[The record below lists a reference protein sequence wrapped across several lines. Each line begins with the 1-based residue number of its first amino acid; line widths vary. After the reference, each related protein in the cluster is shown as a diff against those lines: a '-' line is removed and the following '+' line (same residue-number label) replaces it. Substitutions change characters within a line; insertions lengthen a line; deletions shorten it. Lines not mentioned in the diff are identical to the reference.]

1 MITWGYRHTVLT
13 LAMLAFF
20 VTFFARL
27 VFSPV
32 VPFIVEDFAISNTE
46 IGFALTGM
54 WLAYG
59 LSQYPSG
66 ILADRFGEKSIIL
79 LAVGGTALAAMIIA
93 GVPIF
98 AVFVVF
104 AVLLGAFAGLE
115 YSVATVLLSR
125 TFDDMGMAVS
135 VHSLGAPL
143 AGLLAPVAGAWVGIH
158 FGWQTAIAVAVV
170 LSIPVFTLIAWRVRP
185 TEPRHPDRP
194 VREGFELST
203 IVPLLRRRPVLFSI
217 GLAITATFVLN
228 GTISF
233 LPTFIVNHRDQ
244 VPVFAGVLFSGYFV
258 ARGGFQ
264 LLVGHLSDQYGRDLA
279 LGLCM
284 LASTAGL
291 TTFVYG
297 PGIAAVV
304 AAALMSGLG
313 AAYFPALDP
322 RFLDVIEEEE
332 KGSEF
337 GLVRTIYVMA
347 GSTGSIGVGLLAD
360 LYGWATA
367 FLVLAALSA
376 LVVVALLA
384 NWVLNLEY

>member
-1 MITWGYRHTVLT
+1 
-13 LAMLAFF
+13 MLAFF

-66 ILADRFGEKSIIL
+66 VLADRFGEKSIVL
-79 LAVGGTALAAMIIA
+79 LAVGGTALAAMVIA
-93 GVPIF
+93 VVPIF
-98 AVFVVF
+98 AVFAFF
-104 AVLLGAFAGLE
+104 AVLLGALAGLE

-143 AGLLAPVAGAWVGIH
+143 AGLLAPIAGAWVGIH
-158 FGWQTAIAVAVV
+158 FGWQAAIALAVV
-170 LSIPVFTLIAWRVRP
+170 LSIPVFALIAWRVRP

-203 IVPLLRRRPVLFSI
+203 VVPLLRQQPVLFSL

-233 LPTFIVNHRDQ
+233 LPTFIVNYRDQ
-244 VPVFAGVLFSGYFV
+244 STAFAGLVFSGYFV

-264 LLVGHLSDQYGRDLA
+264 LLVGHLSDRYDRDLA
-279 LGLCM
+279 LGICM
-284 LASTAGL
+284 LASAAGL
-291 TTFVYG
+291 TTFVYLAG
-297 PGIAAVV
+297 FSGVIV
-304 AAALMSGLG
+304 AALMTGLG

-322 RFLDVIEEEE
+322 RFLDVIGEEEE

-337 GLVRTIYVMA
+337 GLVRTIYVMV

-376 LVVVALLA
+376 LVAVALLA
-384 NWVLNLEY
+384 NWVLDFGY

>member
-1 MITWGYRHTVLT
+1 MIPWAYRYTVLT

-32 VPFIVEDFAISNTE
+32 VPFVVEDFAISNTE
-46 IGFALTGM
+46 IGLALTGM

-66 ILADRFGEKSIIL
+66 VLGDRFGEKSIML
-79 LAVGGTALAAMIIA
+79 LAVGGTAVATMVVA
-93 GVPIF
+93 GVPLF
-98 AVFVVF
+98 PVFVVF
-104 AVLLGAFAGLE
+104 AVLLGAFAGLH
-115 YSVATVLLSR
+115 YTVATVLLSR

-143 AGLLAPVAGAWVGIH
+143 AGLVAPALGAWVGAR
-158 FGWQTAIAVAVV
+158 FGWQAAVALAVA
-170 LSIPVFTLIAWRVRP
+170 LSVPVFVLVAWRVRS

-194 VREGFELST
+194 IREGFELSA
-203 IVPLLRRRPVLFSI
+203 VAPLLGRPPVLFSL
-217 GLAITATFVLN
+217 GLGVLATFVLN

-233 LPTFIVNHRDQ
+233 LPTFLVDHRGQ
-244 VPVFAGVLFSGYFV
+244 APAVAGVLFSGYFV

-264 LLVGHLSDQYGRDLA
+264 LLVGRVSDRYGRDLA

-284 LASTAGL
+284 LAGAGGL
-291 TTFVYG
+291 ALFVHG
-297 PGIAAVV
+297 PGTPSVLA
-304 AAALMSGLG
+304 AAALAGLG

-322 RFLDVIEEEE
+322 RFLDVIDEEE

-337 GLVRTIYVMA
+337 GLVRTIYVMV
-347 GSTGSIGVGLLAD
+347 GSSGSVGVGLLAD
-360 LYGWATA
+360 LYGWPTS
-367 FLVLAALSA
+367 FTVLAALASLA
-376 LVVVALLA
+376 AVALLVNRA
-384 NWVLNLEY
+384 LDLGY

>member
-1 MITWGYRHTVLT
+1 
-13 LAMLAFF
+13 MLAFF

-66 ILADRFGEKSIIL
+66 VLADRFGEKSIVL
-79 LAVGGTALAAMIIA
+79 LAVGGTALAAMVIA

-98 AVFVVF
+98 AVFAFF
-104 AVLLGAFAGLE
+104 AVLLGALAGLE

-143 AGLLAPVAGAWVGIH
+143 AGLLAPIAGAWVGIH
-158 FGWQTAIAVAVV
+158 FGWQAAIALAVV
-170 LSIPVFTLIAWRVRP
+170 LSIPVFALIAWRVRP

-203 IVPLLRRRPVLFSI
+203 VVPLLRRQPVLFSL

-233 LPTFIVNHRDQ
+233 LPTFIVNYRDQ
-244 VPVFAGVLFSGYFV
+244 STAFAGLLFSGYFV

-264 LLVGHLSDQYGRDLA
+264 LLVGHLSDRYDRDLA
-279 LGLCM
+279 LGICM
-284 LASTAGL
+284 LASAAGL
-291 TTFVYG
+291 TTFVYLAG
-297 PGIAAVV
+297 FAGVI
-304 AAALMSGLG
+304 AAALMTGLG

-322 RFLDVIEEEE
+322 RFLDVIGEEEE

-337 GLVRTIYVMA
+337 GLVRTIYVMV

-376 LVVVALLA
+376 LVAVALLA
-384 NWVLNLEY
+384 NWVLDFGY